1 MINNKVIENE
11 LNDLEHEIT
20 DLLAKITELKRE
32 VSEMINKD
40 EKLSKMKKVLYK
52 QYITVLN
59 KDTQFYEIQTQD
71 TRNVVINRCVGY
83 KYVFS
88 GECERIELAVSTR
101 KIIETYIPSQ
111 KLLLV
116 VEL

>member
-11 LNDLEHEIT
+11 LNDLEHEIA

-32 VSEMINKD
+32 VSEMINRD
-40 EKLSKMKKVLYK
+40 TNLSKMKKIPYE
-52 QYITVLN
+52 QYTTVLN
-59 KDTQFYEIQTQD
+59 KSTQFYVIQTQHN
-71 TRNVVINRCVGY
+71 RNIVINRCNRY
-83 KYVFS
+83 KYVFPS
-88 GECERIELAVSTR
+88 ECERIQLAVGTR